1 MEIEGAR
8 VVVAGATGEF
18 GGTLARELAAAGAEV
33 GVMGR
38 DRDRL
43 ARIADELD
51 APSARFD
58 TADPDSCR
66 RAVDALAAA
75 LGGLDAFAVTAG
87 VAAFGEAGELD
98 SETIEAVFAA
108 NATGPIAL
116 IDEALRHLEDDGAV
130 VALSAI
136 VADYP
141 TAGVAAYSASKAALS
156 AYVTAL
162 RRERRKHG
170 LTVLDVRPPHMDT
183 AFAGR
188 ALTGSPPP
196 LPEPLDHHDVVSAV
210 IAALREGRREV
221 AWDLKGR
228 ELVTR
233 G

>member
-98 SETIEAVFAA
+98 SETIHALFAA

-116 IDEALRHLEDDGAV
+116 IDEALGHLENDGAV
-130 VALSAI
+130 V
-136 VADYP
+136 
-141 TAGVAAYSASKAALS
+141 ALS

-162 RRERRKHG
+162 RRERRKQG

-183 AFAGR
+183 AFAER

-221 AWDLKGR
+221 AWDLKGK